1 MPRSMAHLLVIGLV
15 AITAAAG
22 FVAARGDSVTAN
34 GVFDLV
40 GLVHGAVGDTNY
52 PKSLHFAL
60 IPDPQQAEPTINRKG
75 AQIAAAPTPAPTP
88 LPTPVAPPPPPAQVY
103 AAPAKIVGN
112 GMLLWPVPGGV
123 ITQYFSSG
131 HQALDIARSAGLPV
145 IAADAGVVTWIG
157 WKDNGGGLQVAIDHG
172 NGIVTRYNHL
182 GSIGV
187 AAGDAVARG
196 QTIAEVGCTGLCTGP
211 HVHFEV
217 IVNGVH
223 VNPLR
228 YL

>member
-22 FVAARGDSVTAN
+22 FVATRGDAATGHGVFNLVGVARGADSATQNPTSA
-34 GVFDLV
+34 
-40 GLVHGAVGDTNY
+40 
-52 PKSLHFAL
+52 HFAL
-60 IPDPQQAEPTINRKG
+60 VPDPERADPALDRS
-75 AQIAAAPTPAPTP
+75 ASHLVVAPTP
-88 LPTPVAPPPPPAQVY
+88 LPTPVAPPPPPPPPQPTYV
-103 AAPAKIVGN
+103 APAKIVGN
-112 GMLLWPVPGGV
+112 GMLLWPVPGGI

-131 HQALDIARSAGLPV
+131 HQALDIARAAGSAV
-145 IAADAGVVTWIG
+145 IAADAGTVTWTG
-157 WKDNGGGLQVAIDHG
+157 WKDNGGGLVIEINHG
-172 NGIVTRYNHL
+172 NGIVTRYDHL

-187 AAGDAVARG
+187 AVGDVVTRG
-196 QTIAEVGCTGLCTGP
+196 QTIAAVGCTGLCTGP

>member
-1 MPRSMAHLLVIGLV
+1 MPRSMAHLLVVGLV

-22 FVAARGDSVTAN
+22 FVAVRGDSVTGHGN
-34 GVFDLV
+34 FNLV
-40 GLVHGAVGDTNY
+40 GVARGADGVTLTAE
-52 PKSLHFAL
+52 SAHFAL
-60 IPDPQQAEPTINRKG
+60 VPDPEGTDPALNRTG
-75 AQIAAAPTPAPTP
+75 SHLVVQPAP
-88 LPTPVAPPPPPAQVY
+88 LPTPVAPPPLRAPAKRAYVT
-103 AAPAKIVGN
+103 PAKIVGN
-112 GMLLWPVPGGV
+112 GMLLWPVPGGI

-131 HQALDIARSAGLPV
+131 HQALDIARATGSPV
-145 IAADAGVVTWIG
+145 IAADAGTVTWAA
-157 WKDNGGGLQVAIDHG
+157 WKDNGGGLVIEINHG

-182 GSIGV
+182 GTISV
-187 AAGDAVARG
+187 AVGDAVARG
-196 QTIAEVGCTGLCTGP
+196 QTIAGVGCTGWCTGP